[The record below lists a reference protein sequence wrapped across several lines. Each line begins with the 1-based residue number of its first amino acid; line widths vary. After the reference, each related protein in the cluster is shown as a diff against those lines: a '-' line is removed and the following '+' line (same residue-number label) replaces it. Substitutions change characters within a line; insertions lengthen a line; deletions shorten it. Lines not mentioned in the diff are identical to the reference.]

1 MNGINEMIER
11 LERNEEIAGKFFEVE
26 VSILSILNF
35 RELFENLLTEIKKKF
50 EIPHVWLSLIEG
62 NPITHLIRD
71 LQTSELLKNRLSILD
86 QGTFSALI
94 GHRKDPLLANDDL
107 TPFYKLFP
115 DHEKYLIRSLAIT
128 PITYQGEVMGSF
140 NCGDFS
146 PDRYQPGMDVSL
158 LERLGVKLS
167 ICISNVT
174 AHETVRMTAS
184 RDPLTDLINRRV
196 MESVLKREFT
206 RALRYNHPLALAF
219 MDLDDFKS
227 INDAHG
233 HGVGDHVLRHVGQQI
248 VQMSRESDVVAR
260 YTGDKFIIILPG
272 TKLDM
277 ARLMMNRLKQYLL
290 KKPFIQDG
298 KSIRLSL
305 RFGIA
310 QIHDPGVQDSASML
324 KRADERLCDAKRKG
338 KMKEHVVVFRN
349 SK

>member
-1 MNGINEMIER
+1 MHDIDEMIER
-11 LERNEEIAGKFFEVE
+11 LERNEEIARRFFDVE

-50 EIPHVWLSLIEG
+50 EIPYVWLSLIED
-62 NPITHLIRD
+62 NPITHLIHD
-71 LQTSELLKNRLSILD
+71 LQGSELLKNRLNILD

-94 GHRKDPLLANDDL
+94 GHRKDPLLANGDL
-107 TPFYKLFP
+107 TPFYRLFP

-128 PITYQGEVMGSF
+128 PITHQGKVMGSF

-174 AHETVRMTAS
+174 AHERIRMAAS
-184 RDPLTDLINRRV
+184 RDPLTGLMNRRV

-227 INDAHG
+227 INDRYG
-233 HGVGDHVLRHVGQQI
+233 HDVGDNVLRHVGHQI
-248 VQMSRESDVVAR
+248 VQMSRESDIVAR
-260 YTGDKFIIILPG
+260 YAGDEFIIILPG
-272 TKLDM
+272 TKYDK
-277 ARLMMNRLKQYLL
+277 ARQMMNRLSQYLL
-290 KKPFIQDG
+290 QKPFIQDG
-298 KSIRLSL
+298 KPIRLSL
-305 RFGIA
+305 SFGIA
-310 QIHDPGVQDSASML
+310 QIHDPGVQDPASMI
-324 KRADERLCDAKRKG
+324 KRADERLYDAKRKG
-338 KMKEHVVVFRN
+338 KIKERVVSFER
-349 SK
+349 